1 MKKLFIIGGMGAG
14 KSTARKALVDE
25 GLPYIDL
32 DVVGHEVLKWD
43 IVKEELREEF
53 GDDVFDEN
61 GEVVRR
67 ALAAKA
73 FVSPYETRALN
84 RITLPRIEDAYT
96 QIVDKLEQEG
106 NEAVV
111 VEYSVFKNREI
122 GFMNNADVVIA
133 ILAKLD
139 TRIER
144 AVAAGWDEDDVRR
157 RIARQITDA
166 ARIDESDVVFN
177 NDGTPE
183 ELCNQVTLWWRDYK
197 ARGFKLG

>member
-166 ARIDESDVVFN
+166 ARIDEADVVFN

-183 ELCNQVTLWWRDYK
+183 ELRNQVTLWWRDYK